1 MKPTLHN
8 LPNPEVLCQKMAE
21 HALHILQPTET
32 LASIALTG
40 GRTAEGIYTSICE
53 QSLDIPVRWRNV
65 HFFWGDERCVPM
77 NDPES
82 NYKLAHESL
91 LKPLRIHPA
100 NIHRIPTQL
109 PPEEA
114 AIKATEDY
122 EDFLKMA
129 NASSLRMAL
138 LSMGEDGH
146 IASLF
151 PDGITNSLN
160 SYLAYS
166 FVTGPKPPPERITL
180 NFSELAI
187 ADHALIAISGEEK
200 KKKLEAI
207 LSSTIQR
214 TPLGELLHLRSRSQ
228 KQTHLYITP

>member
-1 MKPTLHN
+1 
-8 LPNPEVLCQKMAE
+8 
-21 HALHILQPTET
+21 
-32 LASIALTG
+32 
-40 GRTAEGIYTSICE
+40 
-53 QSLDIPVRWRNV
+53 
-65 HFFWGDERCVPM
+65 
-77 NDPES
+77 
-82 NYKLAHESL
+82 
-91 LKPLRIHPA
+91 
-100 NIHRIPTQL
+100 
-109 PPEEA
+109 
-114 AIKATEDY
+114 
-122 EDFLKMA
+122 
-129 NASSLRMAL
+129 MAL